1 MGGMSLQAPVLA
13 PPGLCVNVLGV
24 SAESSFVGSGF
35 GGAGVLGV
43 AGASGLS
50 PLARAGAAGLCLSH
64 RAPPQRGLAGPWQVP
79 GQGRASILLLAGIF
93 LSCSA
98 QAHPVLNSRDHP
110 APLRHPVARYA
121 PDSWP
126 GEQSWDLPSF
136 LQDRFTA
143 VSQLHPL
150 SVPTSPLRAHI
161 PSPCPCPLPVPV
173 SPLHAHVPSPCL
185 LLQPQFCT
193 GSRRMTPGW
202 CRPAQTQL
210 LTDILCLGMLSA
222 GSTGQAGG
230 EQAAAGLR
238 GWGTAS

>member
-13 PPGLCVNVLGV
+13 PPGLCVNVLGA

-43 AGASGLS
+43 AGASRPS
-50 PLARAGAAGLCLSH
+50 PLAWAGAAGLCLPH
-64 RAPPQRGLAGPWQVP
+64 RAQPRRGLAGPWQVP
-79 GQGRASILLLAGIF
+79 GQDRASILLLAGIF

-143 VSQLHPL
+143 ASITA
-150 SVPTSPLRAHI
+150 TSPPRAHI
-161 PSPCPCPLPVPV
+161 PSPCPCPLSMPM
-173 SPLHAHVPSPCL
+173 SPHRARFSSPNSA
-185 LLQPQFCT
+185 PA
-193 GSRRMTPGW
+193 PG
-202 CRPAQTQL
+202 
-210 LTDILCLGMLSA
+210 G
-222 GSTGQAGG
+222 
-230 EQAAAGLR
+230 
-238 GWGTAS
+238 